1 MFNNRKDHT
10 SDFGGMAVKLL
21 LLIITVSLLFGC
33 GGQTLVGIIY
43 TNVRLPLT
51 RNLDNTPMPDKEPP
65 SSKVLEIKEPLT
77 GAGLYAQIDANAI
90 GAIAKNN
97 GMETLYFAD
106 QQIFSVL
113 GVWGSNK
120 TILYGE

>member
-1 MFNNRKDHT
+1 MVLVF
-10 SDFGGMAVKLL
+10 FVAAVLCSCAKPV
-21 LLIITVSLLFGC
+21 LI
-33 GGQTLVGIIY
+33 GIIY

-51 RNLDNTPMPDKEPP
+51 KNLNNTRMPDIEPP
-65 SSKVLEIKEPLT
+65 SSKVLEIKEPVT

-97 GMETLYFAD
+97 GLETLYFAD

-113 GVWGSNK
+113 GIWASNK